1 MSESKDLRWSF
12 SHFVTGVT
20 IVSAQGP
27 DGELIGVT
35 ANSFSSVSLD
45 PPLVQINLAR
55 SLRSFE
61 ALARTPSFA
70 INLLSKE
77 QHELCMRFA
86 RPGADKWAGIA
97 PEFSPQGN
105 PLIPGRL
112 AHFDCRSWARYDGG
126 DHLILVGEVTDHFSR
141 TDAQPLIFYQG
152 ALQSFDLKSPV
163 SSKENS
169 YA

>member
-1 MSESKDLRWSF
+1 MTERNNLRWSL

-20 IVSAQGP
+20 IVTARGTA
-27 DGELIGVT
+27 GELVGIT

-61 ALARTPSFA
+61 LLAQAPTFA
-70 INLLSKE
+70 INLLCKE

-86 RPGADKWAGIA
+86 RSGADKWADLGSE
-97 PEFSPQGN
+97 PSPQGN

-112 AHFDCRSWARYDGG
+112 AHFDCKTWARYDGG
-126 DHLILVGEVTDHFSR
+126 DHLILIGEVTDHFSR
-141 TDAQPLIFYQG
+141 ADAEPLIFYQG
-152 ALQSFDLKSPV
+152 SLQTLDLKTHAP
-163 SSKENS
+163 SKENC